1 MTRQSG
7 STPRTDDCVV
17 RPVRFTADVAAM
29 RDFLGLLGL
38 APRVESQR
46 GGWVDL
52 VAGAGMVA
60 LHDAAG
66 SATGGRPGQTNL
78 SFEGADLDALAAR
91 LSDAGWHDATI
102 WDEAYGRVLSV
113 TDPAGERLWVD
124 GYNDDDYGY
133 DVHRPERDGRW
144 LVMPVRS
151 TSVVP
156 EYVRFLGCFGLE
168 PYADRP
174 APVVGGHVGMVRL
187 DAGPAAVLL
196 GLATAEP
203 LEEVAERLRVAGH
216 DTAVADSDLTVIDPD
231 GQVVVVHPRQS
242 A

>member
-1 MTRQSG
+1 MTRQPG

-17 RPVRFTADVAAM
+17 RPLRFTDDVAAM

-78 SFEGADLDALAAR
+78 SFESADLDALAAR
-91 LSDAGWHDATI
+91 LSDAGWDDATI

-144 LVMPVRS
+144 SVMPVRS

-174 APVVGGHVGMVRL
+174 ARSSAATSAWSGSTPGRRRSYSASPRRSRWRRL
-187 DAGPAAVLL
+187 PSDCGWPA
-196 GLATAEP
+196 TTP
-203 LEEVAERLRVAGH
+203 PSPTR
-216 DTAVADSDLTVIDPD
+216 T
-231 GQVVVVHPRQS
+231 
-242 A
+242 